1 MHCAK
6 NIDMEHFPFFCSNFC
21 LKRSPKRCLTLSLG
35 FVIQQIFFS
44 LLGSNIIVYA
54 VEEILFVVIISFT
67 KAVNDTKQGF
77 CLILHSVEHCVSC
90 MEKKTDRFLLWPPK
104 LPSCR
109 LPLRSSL
116 HTVLASSI
124 GIFKGTS
131 GASIL
136 G

>member
-6 NIDMEHFPFFCSNFC
+6 NIDMKHFPFFCSNSC

-44 LLGSNIIVYA
+44 LLGSNIIIYA
-54 VEEILFVVIISFT
+54 VEDILFVVIIFFT
-67 KAVNDTKQGF
+67 KAVNDTKKGF
-77 CLILHSVEHCVSC
+77 CLFLHSVEHCFLQG
-90 MEKKTDRFLLWPPK
+90 EKIHRFLLWPPK
-104 LPSCR
+104 LPPCR

-116 HTVLASSI
+116 QTVLTSSN

-131 GASIL
+131 GASIPA
-136 G
+136 